1 MNDKKIM
8 MRRQKLINKQYLVLK
23 YN

>member
-8 MRRQKLINKQYLVLK
+8 MRRQKLINKLYLVLK